1 MKSYS
6 TTVLKRQSFKMS
18 HSVDVSLYSISLLFN
33 HDITIHRALKTI
45 HNGDQTEQA
54 YVQLHLKML
63 MLIIYF
69 ATLKKTIRK
78 HMCRLHDVTSG
89 PEFVLFVGQA
99 WDTEGLFCPGSTSVD
114 FRHPSIQFLISWPI
128 DHFYPICFLLINH
141 SQYPP

>member
-54 YVQLHLKML
+54 YVQVLKML
-63 MLIIYF
+63 ILIICF
-69 ATLKKTIRK
+69 ATLKKTIREQK
-78 HMCRLHDVTSG
+78 IFEHV
-89 PEFVLFVGQA
+89 
-99 WDTEGLFCPGSTSVD
+99 
-114 FRHPSIQFLISWPI
+114 
-128 DHFYPICFLLINH
+128 
-141 SQYPP
+141 